1 MKTRAALSV
10 LALAGLA
17 ASANAQTIGY
27 TWTWSEVNAGTST
40 PVAVSNGQIDPG
52 EGARLS
58 LTATIT
64 PGIGSPATYQA
75 PPAPGSGTIAGL
87 GSVFFDLFGTNANGG
102 TWSVNRRAT
111 GWALGGIGD
120 PQANGDLTAGS
131 AGQFVLPG
139 FIALSTNP
147 VVGIWAMTWTPADYS
162 ARTASFQSA
171 AAAAGGANHSSI
183 LIQYGEDPNTGDP
196 LYVGRFVNGNFG
208 GSGNIPIVPSPAS
221 LALLGLGG
229 LAAAR
234 RRR

>member
-1 MKTRAALSV
+1 MKTRAALAV
-10 LALAGLA
+10 LAVAGLA
-17 ASANAQTIGY
+17 AAANAQVVNY
-27 TWTWSEVNAGTST
+27 AWTWSEVNAGTST

-52 EGARLS
+52 EGARLALS
-58 LTATIT
+58 VTIV

-75 PPAPGSGTIAGL
+75 PPAPGNGTIAGL

-102 TWSVNRRAT
+102 TWAVNRRAT

-139 FIALSTNP
+139 FIALPTNP
-147 VVGIWAMTWTPADYS
+147 VNNIWAMTWTPADYS

-171 AAAAGGANHSSI
+171 GAAAGSGNHSSI
-183 LIQYGEDPNTGDP
+183 LIQYGEDPQTGDP
-196 LYVGRFVNGNFG
+196 LYVGRFVDGGVG

-229 LAAAR
+229 LAMAR